1 MVLMRIIVFAI
12 GYTGGEEVL
21 FDGGEDSDKTSK
33 IGGLFIRTAKAVYVF
48 PYQE

>member
-33 IGGLFIRTAKAVYVF
+33 IGGLFIRTAKAV
-48 PYQE
+48 